1 MLKEG
6 MEKCSEVKNFLH
18 RSELRSKFKCPA
30 LYSCLL
36 VPFQKSDAHFWARQV
51 PVLTLAQTP
60 HPTIKTQ
67 KKTPH
72 KKKTQQK
79 TNKKKKKARQ

>member
-51 PVLTLAQTP
+51 PVLTLAQPPLP
-60 HPTIKTQ
+60 HIHTLNKNIKENRHTIL
-67 KKTPH
+67 
-72 KKKTQQK
+72 
-79 TNKKKKKARQ
+79 KANLIGS